1 LHIAAFAVREC
12 QGPKHT
18 ACRFLLGDR
27 PALILHFAAVKPHG
41 LMLDCRTLSVKRS
54 QERAAI
60 RVVAR

>member
-1 LHIAAFAVREC
+1 V
-12 QGPKHT
+12 PKHT